1 MSAHFVPL
9 LCPQKPAHLP
19 SRRRHG
25 AKQDRLRRLGR
36 LRELRARSLSAE
48 PKVKIARVTNLFCA
62 WYIEQKIRCDNSLRG
77 FVIERNVL
85 VHVTREVAVIRGV
98 SMRHDTALGHNV
110 PCLNLLTAIRMV
122 DEH

>member
-1 MSAHFVPL
+1 M
-9 LCPQKPAHLP
+9 
-19 SRRRHG
+19 
-25 AKQDRLRRLGR
+25 
-36 LRELRARSLSAE
+36 RSLSAE
-48 PKVKIARVTNLFCA
+48 PKVKIARATNLFCA
-62 WYIEQKIRCDNSLRG
+62 WYVEQEIRCDNSLRG

-122 DEH
+122 DER